1 METKF
6 IKVFENEKEADA
18 FAIIHNTKT
27 IIRYDWD
34 EVFEKIIRYFIVEY

>member
-1 METKF
+1 MEIKF

-27 IIRYDWD
+27 IIHYDWD